1 MACHF
6 KHRRNAAPSGA
17 GLPCSYRR
25 GVLLLVVLSM
35 LTLFLML
42 GVAYL
47 VTATRARETARAYA
61 RLMTGGDDAR
71 VPHTQL
77 LDRIMLKA
85 LRGTPNGIPPTG
97 TLATGGTIAN
107 IVFESLLADKFGAN
121 YSSPSLSTISAT
133 ASGVSISGPIVICSI
148 TTGTSLS
155 PTDLNGRVL
164 TFVQPGRAATS
175 HRIIRAQASSG
186 VTNAPTTGFA
196 LALDKPFQTGPFT
209 LPAAG
214 RVIINGREFAGDKAS
229 NPLTSNS
236 NEAWDGFDDHN
247 RFLAQVTG
255 SGVSSSTVTRGSYIS
270 GSNAVALTGTTDYD
284 GDLIPDD
291 ADNDN
296 DGVTDGVFL
305 DFGIPDASD
314 ANGGAVQIR
323 ASVLIVDLDGRYN
336 VNAHDSLSRIIYST
350 TSSYLSASTDPQRVL
365 NRWGI
370 TSGTLAA
377 FMTNPAGVPVGSG
390 YGPAEI
396 SGGQNKIFTGTA
408 AYQSTEDPAT
418 FTLSGGSTARE
429 VGRRPAGSRYSIY
442 SSGSS
447 LNPTPLLDS
456 LEGRYGSEKQYDSTR
471 TSWTGLNRALSYGS
485 TATTSAT
492 AFFKF
497 ARPGQ
502 ALVDDAASQFSDR
515 RAAPAAGA
523 SYGIP
528 TQWWAAETDY
538 TVVTAASFLQTLDW
552 TTPYASAAVNPRG
565 VFNSPPDLHGRMKTA
580 TKVTGTAPVPQLV
593 FAKPEWGSDSLID
606 LETRDDPYEICLDT
620 RDGRGGLLHDPATNG
635 TGAATSAAVDDPYS
649 PAEFEP
655 VLRPYDRDTNILS
668 PRLVTMLGSAAEEAR
683 FKVTT
688 DSWDSTAI
696 VGGDSTSGAAAK
708 LFNWLSG
715 SATSGNLYGA
725 TPLDGII
732 GGEIARGERF
742 DLNRALQESGTA
754 NSGTYTPTVSTNLY
768 YRQRQAYFKDLYT
781 LVVALNPG
789 ADRGTLAQWVAN
801 AVEFRDAD
809 SVMTPFEYDTNP
821 ANGWSPDGSV
831 STASEPE
838 RAVVFGTE
846 RPEILIQEAF
856 AWRNT
861 ASGTAGMAITLHRPW
876 NAKAISPS
884 WYADPARNG
893 ATSLGVPAGIIDA
906 EPCDISLDTR
916 ASGTSGRPLNQID
929 LGKKAGPTVS
939 NGTNA
944 AYNDVSGTTYPIWRL
959 RIVDSSGST
968 TLQTV
973 RFDTGTA
980 GANEVVDST
989 VAATKTGD
997 SKAKLAADSTLTLL
1011 SGTTIT
1017 TGIPSTP
1024 TSGTATISVTG
1035 STRTF
1040 SGLSLPGTATS
1051 GTVLLERLSI
1061 PSIALTSSNAAQS
1074 AIWNSVALSATGT
1087 SPAVWITVDSC
1098 SVTVTETQTVATPA
1112 AFSATS
1118 TARTPGSLFWKPAT
1132 ASPTLAGAT
1141 VTIPSTVATS
1151 GTTAWFPWP
1160 NRPFVSSA
1168 ELMLVPRGT
1177 PLQMLQNY
1185 AALPAAVA
1193 SYGIP
1198 VTPLDLL
1205 FDAVHVPT
1213 RFSKIHTTTTVDT
1226 SANTGID
1233 NNFTTVNQLSSF
1245 REPGRV
1251 NLNTVMSEEVWDAV
1265 VLGPLTGTTGTSG
1278 TNVPNRTKANFSGTA
1293 PAPATSLVKML
1304 SLSSTGSQ
1312 PWNDWNQPGVLPTDL
1327 NPLHSLY
1334 TATRLANTVTPR
1346 SNVFAVWITLRES
1359 VKNDPDSVKYHRAFY
1374 IIDRSI
1380 PVGFE
1385 DGADYNVLNC
1395 VRLRRIIE

>member
-1 MACHF
+1 
-6 KHRRNAAPSGA
+6 
-17 GLPCSYRR
+17 LPCAQRR

-61 RLMTGGDDAR
+61 RLVTGGDDAR
-71 VPHTQL
+71 VPHAQL
-77 LDRIMLKA
+77 LDRIMLKT
-85 LRGTPNGIPPTG
+85 LRGGGQAPTAPG
-97 TLATGGTIAN
+97 AALPSGG
-107 IVFESLLADKFGAN
+107 IVFESLLADKYGYN
-121 YSSPSLSTISAT
+121 TSSATVGTISAT

-148 TTGTSLS
+148 TGTASLA

-175 HRIIRAQASSG
+175 HRIIRAQATSG
-186 VTNAPTTGFA
+186 TTNAPTTSFA

-209 LPAAG
+209 IPTAG

-229 NPLTSNS
+229 NPLTDNS

-255 SGVSSSTVTRGSYIS
+255 TNTSSSLVTRGTYIS

-296 DGVTDGVFL
+296 DGVNDGVFL
-305 DFGIPDASD
+305 DFSIPDASD
-314 ANGGAVQIR
+314 ANGGPVQLR
-323 ASVLIVDLDGRYN
+323 ASVLIVDLDSRYN
-336 VNAHDSLSRIIYST
+336 VNAHDSLSRIVNST
-350 TSSYLSASTDPQRVL
+350 TSNYFPSTKVI
-365 NRWGI
+365 NAWG
-370 TSGTLAA
+370 LATNLPS
-377 FMTNPAGVPVGSG
+377 FMPNPSGVPVGSG

-408 AYQSTEDPAT
+408 TYQPTEDPAT
-418 FTLSGGSTARE
+418 FTLAGGSTARE
-429 VGRRPAGSRYSIY
+429 VGKRPTGSRYSIY

-447 LNPTPLLDS
+447 LNPTPQLDS
-456 LEGRYGSEKQYDSTR
+456 LEGRYGSEKRYDVTR
-471 TSWTGLNRALSYGS
+471 TDISKTPWTGLARSLTYGS
-485 TATTSAT
+485 TATTSTT
-492 AFFKF
+492 AFFQF

-502 ALVDDAASQFSDR
+502 ALVDDAASQLTDR
-515 RAAPAAGA
+515 RTAATAGT

-528 TQWWAAETDY
+528 PQWWAAETNY
-538 TVVTAASFLQTLDW
+538 SIVATFPQTLDW
-552 TTPYASAAVNPRG
+552 STAYSSAPTTPRG
-565 VFNSPPDLHGRMKTA
+565 VFNSPPDLHGRMKTS
-580 TKVTGTAPVPQLV
+580 TKTTGTAPVPQLV
-593 FAKPEWGSDSLID
+593 FAKPEWGSDTLND
-606 LETRDDPYEICLDT
+606 LETRDDPYETCLDT

-635 TGAATSAAVDDPYS
+635 TGAATIVTLTAVDNLYS
-649 PAEFEP
+649 PAEIEP
-655 VLRPYDRDTNILS
+655 VLRPYDRDTNILP

-696 VGGDSTSGAAAK
+696 AGGDATSGAAAK
-708 LFNWLSG
+708 VFNWLSG
-715 SATSGNLYGA
+715 SATSGSLYGA

-732 GGEIARGERF
+732 GGEIAKGERF
-742 DLNRALQESGTA
+742 DLNRALLESGTA

-781 LVVALNPG
+781 LLVALNPG
-789 ADRGTLAQWVAN
+789 ADRGTLAQWAAN

-821 ANGWSPDGSV
+821 ANGWSPDGDMQ
-831 STASEPE
+831 TSETE

-876 NAKAISPS
+876 NAKAISPG
-884 WYADPARNG
+884 WYS
-893 ATSLGVPAGIIDA
+893 ATTVAGVPAGIIDA

-916 ASGTSGRPLNQID
+916 VSGTSGRPLNQID
-929 LGKKAGPTVS
+929 LGKKAGPNVS
-939 NGTNA
+939 NSTNA

-959 RIVDSSGST
+959 RIVDSTGST

-973 RFDTGTA
+973 RFDTDTA
-980 GANEVVDST
+980 GANEVVDSSVKT
-989 VAATKTGD
+989 TKTGD

-1017 TGIPSTP
+1017 TGIPATP
-1024 TSGTATISVTG
+1024 TAGTATISVTG

-1087 SPAVWITVDSC
+1087 SPAVWVTVDSC
-1098 SVTVTETQTVATPA
+1098 SVTVTETQTVLSPA

-1118 TARTPGSLFWKPAT
+1118 TARTPGSLFWKPST
-1132 ASPTLAGAT
+1132 ASPTLTGAT

-1151 GTTAWFPWP
+1151 GATAWFPWP

-1177 PLQMLQNY
+1177 PLEMLQNY
-1185 AALPAAVA
+1185 SALPAAVA

-1205 FDAVHVPT
+1205 FDTVHVPT
-1213 RFSKIHTTTTVDT
+1213 RFSKIHTTTTVNT

-1233 NNFTTVNQLSSF
+1233 TNFTTVNQLSSF

-1251 NLNTVMSEEVWDAV
+1251 NLNTVMSDEVWNAV
-1265 VLGPLTGTTGTSG
+1265 VLGPLTGSTGMSG
-1278 TNVPNRTKANFSGTA
+1278 STGLPTRTEAQFSGTS
-1293 PAPATSLVKML
+1293 PAPAKSLVKML
-1304 SLSSTGSQ
+1304 SLMSTGSQ
-1312 PWNDWNQPGVLPTDL
+1312 PVNDKNQPDVLPTTL

>member
-1 MACHF
+1 MAGHST
-6 KHRRNAAPSGA
+6 HQRNAAPCGA
-17 GLPCSYRR
+17 RPPCAQRR

-61 RLMTGGDDAR
+61 RLVTGGDDAR
-71 VPHTQL
+71 VPHAQL

-85 LRGTPNGIPPTG
+85 LRGGGQAPT
-97 TLATGGTIAN
+97 ATGATLPSGA
-107 IVFESLLADKFGAN
+107 IVFESLLADKYGYN
-121 YSSPSLSTISAT
+121 NSSTTIGTISAT

-148 TTGTSLS
+148 TTGTSLA

-186 VTNAPTTGFA
+186 VTNAPTTSFA
-196 LALDKPFQTGPFT
+196 LALDKPFQAGPFT
-209 LPAAG
+209 IPAAG
-214 RVIINGREFAGDKAS
+214 RVIINGREFAGDKS
-229 NPLTSNS
+229 SSPLTSNS

-247 RFLAQVTG
+247 RFLAQITG

-284 GDLIPDD
+284 SDLIPDD

-323 ASVLIVDLDGRYN
+323 ASVLIVDLDSRYN
-336 VNAHDSLSRIIYST
+336 VNAHDSLSRIVYST
-350 TSSYLSASTDPQRVL
+350 TSNYFPSTKVI
-365 NRWGI
+365 NAWGI
-370 TSGTLAA
+370 TSGTLAT
-377 FMTNPAGVPVGSG
+377 FMPNPSGVPVGSG

-396 SGGQNKIFTGTA
+396 SGGQNKIFTGTG

-418 FTLSGGSTARE
+418 FTLAGGSTGRE
-429 VGRRPAGSRYSIY
+429 VGKRPTGSRYSVY
-442 SSGSS
+442 STGATP
-447 LNPTPLLDS
+447 NPTPLLDS

-485 TATTSAT
+485 TATTSAS

-515 RAAPAAGA
+515 RGAPGAGV

-552 TTPYASAAVNPRG
+552 TSPYASAALNPRG

-696 VGGDSTSGAAAK
+696 AGGDSTSGAAAK

-715 SATSGNLYGA
+715 FATSGNLYGA

-831 STASEPE
+831 STASESE

-846 RPEILIQEAF
+846 RPEVLIQEAF

-861 ASGTAGMAITLHRPW
+861 ASGSAGMAITLHRPW

-884 WYADPARNG
+884 WYA
-893 ATSLGVPAGIIDA
+893 ATTAAGVPAGIIDA
-906 EPCDISLDTR
+906 EPCDVALDTR

-980 GANEVVDST
+980 GANEVIDST

-1017 TGIPSTP
+1017 TGTVSPLPSTL
-1024 TSGTATISVTG
+1024 GTVTIAASG

-1040 SGLSLPGTATS
+1040 TGLSLPGTGTS

-1074 AIWNSVALSATGT
+1074 AIWNSAALSATGT

-1098 SVTVTETQTVATPA
+1098 PVSVVETGTVTSPTVFTG
-1112 AFSATS
+1112 TS

-1132 ASPTLAGAT
+1132 AAQPLAGAT

-1168 ELMLVPRGT
+1168 ELMLVPRGK
-1177 PLQMLQNY
+1177 PLEMLQNY
-1185 AALPAAVA
+1185 SALPAAVA

-1198 VTPLDLL
+1198 VTPLDLI

-1251 NLNTVMSEEVWDAV
+1251 NLNTVMSDEVWNAV
-1265 VLGPLTGTTGTSG
+1265 VLGPLSGTTGTSG
-1278 TNVPNRTKANFSGTA
+1278 STGLPTRSEANFSGTSPD
-1293 PAPATSLVKML
+1293 PAKSLVKML
-1304 SLSSTGSQ
+1304 SLMSTGSQ
-1312 PWNDWNQPGVLPTDL
+1312 PVNDKNQAGVLPTDL

-1359 VKNDPDSVKYHRAFY
+1359 MKGDPDSVKYHRAFY

>member
-209 LPAAG
+209 IPAAG

-471 TSWTGLNRALSYGS
+471 TSWTGRNRALSYGS

-696 VGGDSTSGAAAK
+696 AGGDSTSGAAAK

>member
-1 MACHF
+1 
-6 KHRRNAAPSGA
+6 
-17 GLPCSYRR
+17 
-25 GVLLLVVLSM
+25 
-35 LTLFLML
+35 
-42 GVAYL
+42 
-47 VTATRARETARAYA
+47 
-61 RLMTGGDDAR
+61 
-71 VPHTQL
+71 
-77 LDRIMLKA
+77 
-85 LRGTPNGIPPTG
+85 
-97 TLATGGTIAN
+97 
-107 IVFESLLADKFGAN
+107 
-121 YSSPSLSTISAT
+121 
-133 ASGVSISGPIVICSI
+133 
-148 TTGTSLS
+148 
-155 PTDLNGRVL
+155 
-164 TFVQPGRAATS
+164 
-175 HRIIRAQASSG
+175 
-186 VTNAPTTGFA
+186 
-196 LALDKPFQTGPFT
+196 
-209 LPAAG
+209 
-214 RVIINGREFAGDKAS
+214 
-229 NPLTSNS
+229 
-236 NEAWDGFDDHN
+236 
-247 RFLAQVTG
+247 
-255 SGVSSSTVTRGSYIS
+255 
-270 GSNAVALTGTTDYD
+270 
-284 GDLIPDD
+284 
-291 ADNDN
+291 
-296 DGVTDGVFL
+296 
-305 DFGIPDASD
+305 
-314 ANGGAVQIR
+314 
-323 ASVLIVDLDGRYN
+323 
-336 VNAHDSLSRIIYST
+336 
-350 TSSYLSASTDPQRVL
+350 
-365 NRWGI
+365 
-370 TSGTLAA
+370 
-377 FMTNPAGVPVGSG
+377 
-390 YGPAEI
+390 
-396 SGGQNKIFTGTA
+396 
-408 AYQSTEDPAT
+408 
-418 FTLSGGSTARE
+418 
-429 VGRRPAGSRYSIY
+429 
-442 SSGSS
+442 
-447 LNPTPLLDS
+447 
-456 LEGRYGSEKQYDSTR
+456 
-471 TSWTGLNRALSYGS
+471 
-485 TATTSAT
+485 
-492 AFFKF
+492 
-497 ARPGQ
+497 
-502 ALVDDAASQFSDR
+502 
-515 RAAPAAGA
+515 
-523 SYGIP
+523 
-528 TQWWAAETDY
+528 
-538 TVVTAASFLQTLDW
+538 
-552 TTPYASAAVNPRG
+552 
-565 VFNSPPDLHGRMKTA
+565 
-580 TKVTGTAPVPQLV
+580 
-593 FAKPEWGSDSLID
+593 
-606 LETRDDPYEICLDT
+606 
-620 RDGRGGLLHDPATNG
+620 
-635 TGAATSAAVDDPYS
+635 
-649 PAEFEP
+649 
-655 VLRPYDRDTNILS
+655 
-668 PRLVTMLGSAAEEAR
+668 
-683 FKVTT
+683 
-688 DSWDSTAI
+688 
-696 VGGDSTSGAAAK
+696 
-708 LFNWLSG
+708 
-715 SATSGNLYGA
+715 
-725 TPLDGII
+725 
-732 GGEIARGERF
+732 
-742 DLNRALQESGTA
+742 
-754 NSGTYTPTVSTNLY
+754 
-768 YRQRQAYFKDLYT
+768 
-781 LVVALNPG
+781 
-789 ADRGTLAQWVAN
+789 
-801 AVEFRDAD
+801 
-809 SVMTPFEYDTNP
+809 
-821 ANGWSPDGSV
+821 
-831 STASEPE
+831 
-838 RAVVFGTE
+838 
-846 RPEILIQEAF
+846 
-856 AWRNT
+856 
-861 ASGTAGMAITLHRPW
+861 MAITLHRPW

>member
-1 MACHF
+1 MAGYF
-6 KHRRNAAPSGA
+6 KHRQYNATPCGAEAPS
-17 GLPCSYRR
+17 SRR

-61 RLMTGGDDAR
+61 RLVTGGDDAR
-71 VPHTQL
+71 VPHTRL
-77 LDRIMLKA
+77 LDGIMLFT
-85 LRGTPNGIPPTG
+85 LRGSRGNTP
-97 TLATGGTIAN
+97 AVTGGTTALGAT
-107 IVFESLLADKFGAN
+107 IVFESLLGDKYGTGT
-121 YSSPSLSTISAT
+121 SSASARTINAT

-148 TTGTSLS
+148 TTGTALA

-175 HRIIRAQASSG
+175 HRIIRTQAISG
-186 VTNAPTTGFA
+186 TTNAPATSFA

-209 LPAAG
+209 IPAAG
-214 RVIINGREFAGDKAS
+214 RVIINGREFAGDKS
-229 NPLTSNS
+229 SSPLTSNS

-247 RFLAQVTG
+247 RFLAQITG

-284 GDLIPDD
+284 SDLIPDD

-305 DFGIPDASD
+305 DYGIPDASD

-323 ASVLIVDLDGRYN
+323 ASVLIVDLDSRYN
-336 VNAHDSLSRIIYST
+336 VNAHDSLSRLMYST
-350 TSSYLSASTDPQRVL
+350 PSSCVPRSYWNL
-365 NRWGI
+365 
-370 TSGTLAA
+370 SGTWGNIY
-377 FMTNPAGVPVGSG
+377 MPSPTGVPVGSG
-390 YGPAEI
+390 YGPVEVN
-396 SGGQNKIFTGTA
+396 GGQTKIFTGTA
-408 AYQSTEDPAT
+408 AFQATEDPAT
-418 FTLSGGSTARE
+418 FTLAGGSTGRQ
-429 VGRRPAGSRYSIY
+429 VGKRPPGSRYSVY
-442 SSGSS
+442 STGAT
-447 LNPTPLLDS
+447 LNSTDQLDS
-456 LEGRYGSEKQYDSTR
+456 LEGRYGAEKAFDSSRSTWKYTTTQR
-471 TSWTGLNRALSYGS
+471 SITFGS
-485 TATTSAT
+485 TDGTVADISNSNRL
-492 AFFKF
+492 FRY
-497 ARPGQ
+497 ARPGE
-502 ALVDDAASQFSDR
+502 ANVDDPGSQITDR
-515 RAAPAAGA
+515 RASAG
-523 SYGIP
+523 SGINYGVP
-528 TQWWAAETDY
+528 SQWWAAETNY
-538 TVVTAASFLQTLDW
+538 TIVSSGSFLQTLDW
-552 TTPYASAAVNPRG
+552 STPYSTASANPRG

-620 RDGRGGLLHDPATNG
+620 RDGRGGLLHDPATAGSG
-635 TGAATSAAVDDPYS
+635 TSLLAATDNPYS

-655 VLRPYDRDTNILS
+655 VLRPYDRDTNILP

-683 FKVTT
+683 FKVTS

-715 SATSGNLYGA
+715 SATSGSLYGA

-754 NSGTYTPTVSTNLY
+754 NSGTYTPTNTNNLY

-781 LVVALNPG
+781 LMVALNPG
-789 ADRGTLAQWVAN
+789 ADRGTLAQWAAN

-838 RAVVFGTE
+838 RAVVFGAE

-861 ASGTAGMAITLHRPW
+861 ASGTDGMAITLHRPW
-876 NAKAISPS
+876 NAKAISPN
-884 WYADPARNG
+884 WYADPAVNG
-893 ATSLGVPAGIIDA
+893 ATSLGVPAGVIDA

-916 ASGTSGRPLNQID
+916 LSGTSGRPLNQID

-959 RIVDSSGST
+959 RIVDSTGST

-973 RFDTGTA
+973 RFDTDTA
-980 GANEVVDST
+980 GAKEVVDSAVKT
-989 VAATKTGD
+989 TKTGD

-1040 SGLSLPGTATS
+1040 TGLSLPGTATS

-1061 PSIALTSSNAAQS
+1061 PSIALTSSNAAQA
-1074 AIWNSVALSATGT
+1074 AIWNSVAVSATGT

-1098 SVTVTETQTVATPA
+1098 RVTVTETQTVLSPA

-1132 ASPTLAGAT
+1132 ASPTLTGAT
-1141 VTIPSTVATS
+1141 VAIPSTVPS
-1151 GTTAWFPWP
+1151 NGSPTAWLPWP

-1168 ELMLVPRGT
+1168 EVMLVPRGT
-1177 PLQMLQNY
+1177 PLEILQNY
-1185 AALPAAVA
+1185 SALPAAVA

-1213 RFSKIHTTTTVDT
+1213 RFSKIHTTTTIDT
-1226 SANTGID
+1226 SANTGIVT
-1233 NNFTTVNQLSSF
+1233 NFTTVNQLSSF

-1251 NLNTVMSEEVWDAV
+1251 NLNTVMSDEVWNAV
-1265 VLGPLTGTTGTSG
+1265 VLGSLTGPIGKVSGTTGLSTRSE
-1278 TNVPNRTKANFSGTA
+1278 AQFSSTG
-1293 PAPATSLVKML
+1293 PATSLVKML
-1304 SLSSTGSQ
+1304 SLSTTGSQ
-1312 PWNDWNQPGVLPTDL
+1312 PVNDSNQAGVLPTDL

>member
-1 MACHF
+1 MAGHST
-6 KHRRNAAPSGA
+6 HQRNAAPCGA
-17 GLPCSYRR
+17 RPPCAQRR

-61 RLMTGGDDAR
+61 RLVTGGDDAR
-71 VPHTQL
+71 VPHAQL

-85 LRGTPNGIPPTG
+85 LRGGGQAPT
-97 TLATGGTIAN
+97 ATGATLPSGA
-107 IVFESLLADKFGAN
+107 IVFESLLADKYGYN
-121 YSSPSLSTISAT
+121 NSSTTIGTISAT

-148 TTGTSLS
+148 TTGTSLA

-186 VTNAPTTGFA
+186 VTNAPTTSFA
-196 LALDKPFQTGPFT
+196 LALDKPFQAGPFT
-209 LPAAG
+209 IPAAG
-214 RVIINGREFAGDKAS
+214 RVIINGREFAGDKS
-229 NPLTSNS
+229 SSPLTSNS

-247 RFLAQVTG
+247 RFLAQITG

-284 GDLIPDD
+284 SDLIPDD

-323 ASVLIVDLDGRYN
+323 ASVLIVDLDSRYN
-336 VNAHDSLSRIIYST
+336 VNAHDSLSRIVYST
-350 TSSYLSASTDPQRVL
+350 TSNYFPSTKVI
-365 NRWGI
+365 NAWGI
-370 TSGTLAA
+370 TSGTLAT
-377 FMTNPAGVPVGSG
+377 FMPNPSGVPVGSG

-396 SGGQNKIFTGTA
+396 SGGQNKIFTGTG

-418 FTLSGGSTARE
+418 FTLAGGSTGRE
-429 VGRRPAGSRYSIY
+429 VGKRPTGSRYSVY
-442 SSGSS
+442 STGATP
-447 LNPTPLLDS
+447 NPTPLLDS

-696 VGGDSTSGAAAK
+696 AGGDSTSGAAAK

-715 SATSGNLYGA
+715 FATSGNLYGA

-846 RPEILIQEAF
+846 RPEVLIQEAF

-861 ASGTAGMAITLHRPW
+861 ASGSAGMAITLHRPW

-884 WYADPARNG
+884 WYA
-893 ATSLGVPAGIIDA
+893 ATTAAGVPAGIIDA
-906 EPCDISLDTR
+906 EPCDVALDTR

-1017 TGIPSTP
+1017 TGIPATP

-1098 SVTVTETQTVATPA
+1098 RVTVTETQTVLSPA

-1132 ASPTLAGAT
+1132 ASPTLTGAT
-1141 VTIPSTVATS
+1141 VAIPSTVPS
-1151 GTTAWFPWP
+1151 NGTTAWFPWP

-1168 ELMLVPRGT
+1168 EVMLVPRGT
-1177 PLQMLQNY
+1177 PLEILQNY
-1185 AALPAAVA
+1185 SALPAAVA

-1213 RFSKIHTTTTVDT
+1213 RFSKIHTTTTIDT

-1233 NNFTTVNQLSSF
+1233 TNFTTVNQLSSF

-1251 NLNTVMSEEVWDAV
+1251 NLNTVMSDEVWNAV
-1265 VLGPLTGTTGTSG
+1265 VLGSLTGPIGKVSGTTGLSTRSE
-1278 TNVPNRTKANFSGTA
+1278 AQFSSTG
-1293 PAPATSLVKML
+1293 PATSLVKML
-1304 SLSSTGSQ
+1304 SLSTTGSQ
-1312 PWNDWNQPGVLPTDL
+1312 PVNDSNQAGVLPTDL

>member
-209 LPAAG
+209 IPAAG

-696 VGGDSTSGAAAK
+696 AGGDSTSGAAAK

-884 WYADPARNG
+884 WYADPARN
-893 ATSLGVPAGIIDA
+893 GVPAGIIDA

-1233 NNFTTVNQLSSF
+1233 NNFTTVNQLSSV